1 MADLKKLEFFL
12 LRYVPDA
19 VKDEFVNVGLVMLEP
34 GAEGEGFADVR
45 FTRDWRR
52 VRCLDPQADVE
63 MLEALERDIRGQLGQ
78 ARDRE
83 ALLRKL
89 DDSFSNLI
97 QVSPTKG
104 CLAQDPA
111 KEIETIARLYFE
123 GPKGAARLER
133 SERRRILN
141 GMREAFE
148 QAGVWTLLMKEIPAA
163 HYTKPGD
170 PFRFDFGYRVGAEIK
185 LFHAVSL
192 KTSVEQAIT
201 LAARYPKIGEGIAQK
216 IQAKPLLTAVIDDG
230 LDRTLGGVEF
240 ALGALA
246 EEKIQVATVA
256 EMPLIAE
263 RARLE
268 LRA

>member
-1 MADLKKLEFFL
+1 M
-12 LRYVPDA
+12 
-19 VKDEFVNVGLVMLEP
+19 
-34 GAEGEGFADVR
+34 
-45 FTRDWRR
+45 
-52 VRCLDPQADVE
+52 
-63 MLEALERDIRGQLGQ
+63 
-78 ARDRE
+78 
-83 ALLRKL
+83 
-89 DDSFSNLI
+89 
-97 QVSPTKG
+97 
-104 CLAQDPA
+104 
-111 KEIETIARLYFE
+111 
-123 GPKGAARLER
+123 
-133 SERRRILN
+133 N